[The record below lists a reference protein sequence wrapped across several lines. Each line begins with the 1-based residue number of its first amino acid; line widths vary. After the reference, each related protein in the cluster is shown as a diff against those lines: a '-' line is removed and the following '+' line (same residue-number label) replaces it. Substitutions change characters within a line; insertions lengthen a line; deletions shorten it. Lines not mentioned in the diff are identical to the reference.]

1 MNRNIDEYITIYGD
15 LLEEINNPDTDYRLC
30 ALSVSFVSNF
40 TFRELTD
47 EVYECLLGDP
57 QVARIQ
63 LAPAKEKV
71 EFLMMQCSLLM
82 DRYSDDPMFDILGF
96 EKDIDLPRCEL
107 VYIVMDH
114 LDRAKELFKD
124 IKPIPDFKG

>member
-1 MNRNIDEYITIYGD
+1 MNTNIDEYIATYSD

-47 EVYECLLGDP
+47 KIYECLLGDP

-82 DRYSDDPMFDILGF
+82 ARYSDDPVFDILGF
-96 EKDIDLPRCEL
+96 EKDINLPRCEL

-114 LDRAKELFKD
+114 LDRAKELFTD
-124 IKPIPDFKG
+124 IKPIPDF

>member
-1 MNRNIDEYITIYGD
+1 M
-15 LLEEINNPDTDYRLC
+15 
-30 ALSVSFVSNF
+30 SNF

-47 EVYECLLGDP
+47 KVYECLLGDA
-57 QVARIQ
+57 QAARVQ
-63 LAPAKEKV
+63 LAPAKEKI

-82 DRYSDDPMFDILGF
+82 TRYSDDPMFDVLGF

-124 IKPIPDFKG
+124 IKAIPDFKG